1 VAIQGHRGLLALGAA
16 LVFLLGAGFGI
27 LLVKKVYP
35 PAPSLPDLPIAQ
47 LLADT
52 HLLLDKGQLVDAERN
67 YRLILDRDPGNPEAI
82 THLGNILS
90 QRGDLD
96 TALRY
101 YNEALQRNPSY
112 IHALWDKALTL
123 RAKGDDAG
131 AIEAWEAFV
140 ALVPP
145 DSQDAATVKKWIGE
159 SRARL
164 AGKLNLPPA
173 GVKKFP

>member
-1 VAIQGHRGLLALGAA
+1 MAVKERKWLLALAA
-16 LVFLLGAGFGI
+16 TLLFIVGAGTGV
-27 LLVKKVYP
+27 LLVKHFDR
-35 PAPSLPDLPIAQ
+35 PASSLPDLPIAQ

-52 HLLLDKGQLVDAERN
+52 HRLLDKGQLADAERN
-67 YRLILDRDPGNPEAI
+67 YRLILERDPGNPEAI
-82 THLGNILS
+82 THLGNISS

-101 YNEALQRNPSY
+101 YDEALQRDPSY

-131 AIEAWEAFV
+131 AIKAWEAFV

-145 DSQDAATVKKWIGE
+145 DSQDAATVRKWISE

-164 AGKLNLPPA
+164 AGRGSPPA
-173 GVKKFP
+173 GIKKFP